1 VTVGESGET
10 VGLWC
15 VVSLTIET
23 NLRRCGPFGDE
34 TMAKSVL
41 GHRLVRFKSGT
52 GKVVG
57 FFGAAGVLLDKL
69 GVWIIPDGQQ
79 DADPS
84 YLVDQ

>member
-1 VTVGESGET
+1 VATHPGRAGERTREP
-10 VGLWC
+10 LWC
-15 VVSLTIET
+15 VVSLTLQA
-23 NLRRCGPFGDE
+23 NLQTYGPFGDE
-34 TMAKSVL
+34 TRAVS
-41 GHRLVRFKSGT
+41 GQRFKSGT

-84 YLVDQ
+84 YLKDQ